1 MSDTIVIE
9 EKDINNEMTNSN
21 TSTLLQTESTLRE
34 YELKIITHFME
45 KYNQDILM
53 VAKKLGIGKS
63 TIYRLI
69 QNGELKQK

>member
-1 MSDTIVIE
+1 
-9 EKDINNEMTNSN
+9 
-21 TSTLLQTESTLRE
+21 
-34 YELKIITHFME
+34 ME
-45 KYNQDILM
+45 KYNDDILT